1 MRYHWGLGVGHLHAH
16 QPTPSPSRI
25 PDEPLSGNNDDRYV
39 DPELGES
46 PVNASPGTDSAGDII
61 VYESDNPE
69 LGLDDHEL
77 EGWQD
82 VETDSDNDLDD
93 SGGHDSLELEE
104 GELEEGEE
112 EEGEDFWGM

>member
-1 MRYHWGLGVGHLHAH
+1 MHYHCLDVGHLHTH
-16 QPTPSPSRI
+16 QPTPSPSCI
-25 PDEPLSGNNDDRYV
+25 PNEPLSGNNNDHYV

-46 PVNASPGTDSAGDII
+46 PVNASPGTDSASNII

-69 LGLDDHEL
+69 LDLDDHEL

-82 VETDSDNDLDD
+82 VETDSGNNLDD
-93 SGGHDSLELEE
+93 LGGHDLLELEE
-104 GELEEGEE
+104 EEE